1 METKD
6 NTYLIYFGGRKKMRN
21 EDRELL
27 KTFLKN
33 QMLKRFKE
41 RGQEV
46 SKSTIRNSIKDMTI
60 GMHARRNYFCHLNTI
75 FNEKE
80 WNDFCGQGKTIFNQ
94 FYENWREV
102 HAFGTDGEP
111 TLFHNALIE
120 IRDASISWWKGE
132 IKEYPIKE
140 MVSFEKDENGK
151 WWLKCELEHS
161 QMKKMN

>member
-94 FYENWREV
+94 FYEN
-102 HAFGTDGEP
+102 
-111 TLFHNALIE
+111 
-120 IRDASISWWKGE
+120 
-132 IKEYPIKE
+132 
-140 MVSFEKDENGK
+140 
-151 WWLKCELEHS
+151 
-161 QMKKMN
+161 

>member
-60 GMHARRNYFCHLNTI
+60 GMHARENYFCHLNTI

-120 IRDASISWWKGE
+120 IRAASIRWWKGE
-132 IKEYPIKE
+132 IKEYPITGEERRRKE
-140 MVSFEKDENGK
+140 TMMSRCFIIV
-151 WWLKCELEHS
+151 LLH
-161 QMKKMN
+161 